1 MTLEFRNFYFPNRHH
16 TGMDGQ
22 TGLTT
27 YPFFSNLFHKQTDLI
42 SQLESRNFSAAFQER
57 SELFSFATGCSA
69 AAWLHTLNSVSL
81 NHLTS
86 STMLLNSETFCIFH
100 IPREQGYVSLFYL
113 FIYFILFFPKKSQIY
128 LETMFYFAFHI
139 AHLGRE
145 KTTSICKPSHRPQ
158 SSSWAHALW

>member
-16 TGMDGQ
+16 RGMDGQ

-27 YPFFSNLFHKQTDLI
+27 YPFFSNLFHKQTDLV
-42 SQLESRNFSAAFQER
+42 SQLEFRNFSAAFQER

-100 IPREQGYVSLFYL
+100 IPREQGYVSLFIYL
-113 FIYFILFFPKKSQIY
+113 FISFYFSQKNLKFILKLCFILLFS
-128 LETMFYFAFHI
+128 
-139 AHLGRE
+139 
-145 KTTSICKPSHRPQ
+145 
-158 SSSWAHALW
+158 

>member
-16 TGMDGQ
+16 RGMDGQ

-27 YPFFSNLFHKQTDLI
+27 YPFFSNLFHKQTDLV
-42 SQLESRNFSAAFQER
+42 SQLEFSSFSGKIRAFQLCHWLFRCCLTAHTKQCQLEPPNLVNHAAEFRNF
-57 SELFSFATGCSA
+57 LHFSYPKRTRLGFS
-69 AAWLHTLNSVSL
+69 
-81 NHLTS
+81 
-86 STMLLNSETFCIFH
+86 
-100 IPREQGYVSLFYL
+100 FYL

-128 LETMFYFAFHI
+128 LGTLFYFAFLI

-158 SSSWAHALW
+158 SSS

>member
-27 YPFFSNLFHKQTDLI
+27 YPFFSNLFHKQTDLV
-42 SQLESRNFSAAFQER
+42 SQLEFRNFSAASQER

-113 FIYFILFFPKKSQIY
+113 FIYFILFSQKNLKFI
-128 LETMFYFAFHI
+128 LKLCFILLF
-139 AHLGRE
+139 
-145 KTTSICKPSHRPQ
+145 S
-158 SSSWAHALW
+158 